1 MRRWSC
7 KYFSCFNIFFIIW
20 KIPETR
26 FDPVPHDGAGAVR
39 TGQLL
44 DLHPEE
50 GDGGEEVHRG
60 LQVLQLLGVAGGEV
74 VAVHGQVD
82 PQGVVQRVQQLD
94 KLVFLQR
101 VICVTV
107 GTICPDAAEWG
118 MQTEDCYLDIQM
130 TIGIVYCLW

>member
-1 MRRWSC
+1 M
-7 KYFSCFNIFFIIW
+7 
-20 KIPETR
+20 
-26 FDPVPHDGAGAVR
+26 R

-107 GTICPDAAEWG
+107 GTICLNDTLLLNGECR
-118 MQTEDCYLDIQM
+118 QK
-130 TIGIVYCLW
+130 IVISIYK

>member
-1 MRRWSC
+1 M
-7 KYFSCFNIFFIIW
+7 
-20 KIPETR
+20 
-26 FDPVPHDGAGAVR
+26 R

-50 GDGGEEVHRG
+50 CDGGEEVHCG

-101 VICVTV
+101 VICVTM

>member
-1 MRRWSC
+1 M
-7 KYFSCFNIFFIIW
+7 
-20 KIPETR
+20 
-26 FDPVPHDGAGAVR
+26 R

-50 GDGGEEVHRG
+50 GDGGEEVHCG
-60 LQVLQLLGVAGGEV
+60 LQVLQLLGVAGREV

-101 VICVTV
+101 VICVTM
-107 GTICPDAAEWG
+107 GTICPDDALLLNGECR
-118 MQTEDCYLDIQM
+118 QK
-130 TIGIVYCLW
+130 IVISIYK